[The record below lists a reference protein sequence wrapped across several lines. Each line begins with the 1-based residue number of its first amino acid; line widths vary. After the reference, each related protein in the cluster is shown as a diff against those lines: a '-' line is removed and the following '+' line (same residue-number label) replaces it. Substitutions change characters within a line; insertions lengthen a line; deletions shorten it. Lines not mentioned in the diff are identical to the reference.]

1 MENDVILYMTYA
13 VLYVVGAGILAFAG
27 KHTVAQLKAFA
38 LELVPYLRRVFD
50 PGSIVVKILESRG
63 IKIDRAQADKLLEA
77 IADAAEKVLAAPA
90 QEVNIPAPLNEK
102 PL

>member
-13 VLYVVGAGILAFAG
+13 VIYAVGAGVLLFASTQTL
-27 KHTVAQLKAFA
+27 KQLKAFA